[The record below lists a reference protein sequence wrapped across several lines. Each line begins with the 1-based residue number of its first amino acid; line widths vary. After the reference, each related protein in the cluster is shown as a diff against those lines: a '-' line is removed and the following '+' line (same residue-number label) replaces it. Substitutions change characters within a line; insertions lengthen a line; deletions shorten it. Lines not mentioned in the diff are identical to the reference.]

1 MIRSHIPMPALRQ
14 LLRPVE
20 LSSSSGGGGPRA
32 VSQVPVQIFLATL
45 YPFLAAREANKY
57 LRPDIFPAP
66 PRVGPPRGKAP
77 ARRRKAPSR
86 GSGRVLIPSLILP
99 LLSFAFQWPFSPP
112 RLYAS
117 TSLLFPSVARRLSR
131 ARATSRSFLDLL
143 SEDCLI
149 FWGVRSRA
157 HLEFLAEIWSFSSC
171 WFCNPWRAFLVLEL
185 RSPPA
190 LSLRSTIIRCLGNCG
205 SFLHQFVFLLIFCVS
220 ASSLQFLKG
229 KKFLFIE
236 EQETQHW
243 FHRIE

>member
-77 ARRRKAPSR
+77 AR
-86 GSGRVLIPSLILP
+86 
-99 LLSFAFQWPFSPP
+99 
-112 RLYAS
+112 
-117 TSLLFPSVARRLSR
+117 
-131 ARATSRSFLDLL
+131 
-143 SEDCLI
+143 
-149 FWGVRSRA
+149 
-157 HLEFLAEIWSFSSC
+157 
-171 WFCNPWRAFLVLEL
+171 
-185 RSPPA
+185 
-190 LSLRSTIIRCLGNCG
+190 NCG